1 MTVIHAPNF
10 FMTLGITPVFQLLC
24 LIMLNQADLTLE
36 CHGDVKTKM
45 KTKINPNQKDTPLF
59 L

>member
-1 MTVIHAPNF
+1 
-10 FMTLGITPVFQLLC
+10 MTLGITPVFQLLC

-45 KTKINPNQKDTPLF
+45 KTKITPKQNDTPLF